1 MSDQGLRR
9 RRTAANTGEGSP
21 SGPRTHVA
29 KGPSVAEWS
38 VGLNV
43 LDEPNLRTGTVQN
56 AVLSTMDTTSLGGA
70 MKTHVASGSLLSV
83 GDDNTHVRI
92 GSVESSGA
100 MSLGTGPRLLTAKAN
115 ASLIDARYGSK
126 ENYAR
131 LQYGGIEF
139 NGKVDKDK
147 LSPHSAL
154 PSPSATLRPYA
165 VAAEIGGNYKKK
177 LTPLG
182 PDYELSVAGKIR
194 ASVGRDIIG
203 KDKSAVRIPVGP
215 TADLKLKVSGGINV
229 SRKKLKTD

>member
-9 RRTAANTGEGSP
+9 RRTAENTASGAL
-21 SGPRTHVA
+21 SGPRAHVA
-29 KGPSVAEWS
+29 KGPNVGEWS
-38 VGLNV
+38 VGINV
-43 LDEPNLRTGTVQN
+43 LDEPNLRTGTMQD
-56 AVLSTMDTTSLGGA
+56 AALSTVNTVSFGGA
-70 MKTHVASGSLLSV
+70 MKTHTANGSLASF
-83 GDDNTHVRI
+83 GDDTTHVRF
-92 GSVESSGA
+92 GSIETSGA
-100 MSLGTGPRLLTAKAN
+100 VSFGSGPRLVTGKAN

-139 NGKVDKDK
+139 NGKMDKDK

-154 PSPSATLRPYA
+154 PNPSATLRPYA
-165 VAAEIGGNYKKK
+165 VAAEVGGTYKKK
-177 LTPLG
+177 LPSLG

-215 TADLKLKVSGGINV
+215 TADLKVKVSGGINV
-229 SRKKLKTD
+229 SRKKLKTE